1 MEELNIRH
9 FKLYNGDEI
18 LALVQN
24 SNEFNYM
31 IETPVAINFN
41 MMGGFQFTPW
51 FPFSDQKVFRLGKE
65 TIITSGGVLQ
75 EIKEQYLQFA
85 LKKREVAIA
94 QSNEELL
101 TRLREYSGSVLDE
114 DEEWDY
120 ADMDDKVVH

>member
-1 MEELNIRH
+1 MKDTVLIQCELKDN
-9 FKLYNGDEI
+9 L
-18 LALVQN
+18 
-24 SNEFNYM
+24 
-31 IETPVAINFN
+31 AINFN

-101 TRLREYSGSVLDE
+101 TRLREYSGSILDE

>member
-75 EIKEQYLQFA
+75 EIK
-85 LKKREVAIA
+85 
-94 QSNEELL
+94 
-101 TRLREYSGSVLDE
+101 
-114 DEEWDY
+114 
-120 ADMDDKVVH
+120 

>member
-101 TRLREYSGSVLDE
+101 TRLREYSGSILDE